1 MRRRGGE
8 TRETVATL
16 VASGGPSAGPES
28 DIDLCEAD
36 FGRFGLD
43 GIEALRALLAMQPGV
58 PLLVARR
65 APAQRVQQRAVRSI
79 LHRPGTLD
87 DFHDTVQRLRRTGA
101 SLYLRLEF

>member
-16 VASGGPSAGPES
+16 VASGGPAAGPES

-36 FGRFGLD
+36 FGRFGLEGVD
-43 GIEALRALLAMQPGV
+43 ALRALLAMQPGV

-65 APAQRVQQRAVRSI
+65 TPAQRVQERVIRSL
-79 LHRPGTLD
+79 LHRPGNLD
-87 DFHDTVQRLRRTGA
+87 DFRDIVQRLRRTGA

>member
-16 VASGGPSAGPES
+16 VASGGTTAGPER

-43 GIEALRALLAMQPGV
+43 GVEALRALLAMQPGV

-65 APAQRVQQRAVRSI
+65 SPEQRVQSRGVSGMLR
-79 LHRPGTLD
+79 RPGNLEE
-87 DFHDTVQRLRRTGA
+87 FRDTVQRLRRTGA
-101 SLYLRLEF
+101 ALYLRVEF